1 VKRDLYRINV
11 HIPDFGEIIK
21 TGIAKKWEK
30 TGRARRRTYKKLKKE
45 RNIMQYT
52 GVLIEFDIKKST
64 LFGRI

>member
-30 TGRARRRTYKKLKKE
+30 TGRARRENL
-45 RNIMQYT
+45 
-52 GVLIEFDIKKST
+52 
-64 LFGRI
+64 